1 MLTQEQL
8 LFLLSL
14 LNEGK
19 LPSELVELL
28 TLNTDNNYLVLNN
41 GLNDA
46 KKIKV
51 PLLRGYKGTYNA
63 STNTPTLTNGVG
75 LDGDMY
81 VVGVAGTRD
90 FGAGTVNLLVD
101 DIVIYLNGK
110 YLKTNGITTGG
121 LDLQGTYN
129 NSSPKTITVLD
140 VSNGAL
146 SIKDSATNS
155 NRDEIIEVLD
165 TSGNIIFYVRR
176 DKTRV
181 EGGLEVGGTL
191 NGTDASF
198 NSLMLKGGKGATTI
212 LKKYSW
218 RESNSSN
225 NGTVWKK
232 VCQISIPTGTFKA
245 VSLHVLHYFP
255 NTNHGG
261 SASLIKRYYSVS
273 CRRSGNSQDNTNDA
287 IVYGLDENY
296 IRVVKTAT
304 GEYELQ
310 ARANENSM
318 SYAIDFLQTSGN
330 PDSITVEN
338 SITDGN
344 TTGTIY
350 TASSNSSTIEEF
362 PGNLKADSFIKDG
375 GTSSQFL
382 KADGSVDSNLYALV
396 GALST
401 YLPLTGGTLTGSLNG
416 TDASFS
422 GSLGIGT
429 NSPSQKL
436 EVNGNVKADKFI
448 TGQLEINSDLNA
460 TNIVSDDENLY
471 IKSDHTSGN
480 VRLIADAAVY
490 LQTGTNEDLAITA
503 SSSSGVGLWHIG
515 SKKIGTTTTG
525 ASVTG
530 NLEVSG
536 TILTETNN
544 VQTITGTTS
553 SETIGV
559 DYNVVVVDTSVDC
572 TLAISVAVNIASIKV
587 INVGTGNVYFSA
599 GTGVTVNDNGGHIGV
614 ASSNKLY
621 FSSILT
627 KIATN
632 SWIVSE

>member
-28 TLNTDNNYLVLNN
+28 TLDTDNNYLVLNN

-90 FGAGTVNLLVD
+90 FGTGTVNLLVD

-110 YLKTNGITTGG
+110 YLKTNGVTTGG

-140 VSNGAL
+140 VSDGAL

-191 NGTDASF
+191 NGA
-198 NSLMLKGGKGATTI
+198 A
-212 LKKYSW
+212 
-218 RESNSSN
+218 
-225 NGTVWKK
+225 
-232 VCQISIPTGTFKA
+232 
-245 VSLHVLHYFP
+245 
-255 NTNHGG
+255 
-261 SASLIKRYYSVS
+261 
-273 CRRSGNSQDNTNDA
+273 
-287 IVYGLDENY
+287 
-296 IRVVKTAT
+296 
-304 GEYELQ
+304 
-310 ARANENSM
+310 
-318 SYAIDFLQTSGN
+318 
-330 PDSITVEN
+330 
-338 SITDGN
+338 
-344 TTGTIY
+344 
-350 TASSNSSTIEEF
+350 
-362 PGNLKADSFIKDG
+362 
-375 GTSSQFL
+375 
-382 KADGSVDSNLYALV
+382 
-396 GALST
+396 
-401 YLPLTGGTLTGSLNG
+401 
-416 TDASFS
+416 ASFS
-422 GSLGIGT
+422 GNVGIGSSSSIGKLSIVRNGNSSGGNIILGSTT
-429 NSPSQKL
+429 NATNKYSAITSQSYNSSTDTEGFATISTQGISGTNLVSIGGGIGEVDSATQLRFYTSIATGTRTGTERMRIDANGNVGIETDNPSEKL

-480 VRLIADAAVY
+480 VRLIADAAIYV
-490 LQTGTNEDLAITA
+490 QTGSNEDLAITA

-536 TILTETNN
+536 TVLPETNN

-553 SETIGV
+553 SATIGANI
-559 DYNVVVVDTSVDC
+559 NVVVVETTVNC
-572 TLAISVAVNIASIKV
+572 TLKIAATTNIASIKV
-587 INVGTGNVYFSA
+587 INATIASNNVSVSFLA
-599 GTGVTVNDNGGHIGV
+599 GTGVTISKNILDGGV
-614 ASSNKLY
+614 LLY
-621 FSSILT
+621 EFAGILT

-632 SWIVSE
+632 NWIASY